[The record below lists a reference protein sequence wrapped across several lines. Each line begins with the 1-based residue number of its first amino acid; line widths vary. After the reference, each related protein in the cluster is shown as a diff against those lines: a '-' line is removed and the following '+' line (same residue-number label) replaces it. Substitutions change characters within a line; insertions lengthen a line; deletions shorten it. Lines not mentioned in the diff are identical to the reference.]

1 MSRARA
7 ERVVSRSVDVSSIDE
22 VLDRL
27 EEGLSEA
34 RVATQLLREG
44 DIGAVSEL
52 DAVVDAMAREIAEL
66 KGRTS
71 GGIG

>member
-1 MSRARA
+1 
-7 ERVVSRSVDVSSIDE
+7 VDVSSIE
-22 VLDRL
+22 EALDRL

-34 RVATQLLREG
+34 RMAAQLIREG
-44 DIGAVSEL
+44 DVSAVGEL
-52 DAVVDAMAREIAEL
+52 DGVIDAMAREIAEL

>member
-1 MSRARA
+1 MDVTQIEEALAR
-7 ERVVSRSVDVSSIDE
+7 I
-22 VLDRL
+22 

-34 RVATQLLREG
+34 RMATEVLRDG
-44 DIGAVSEL
+44 DISAVGEL
-52 DAVVDAMAREIAEL
+52 DAAIDAMAREIAEL

>member
-1 MSRARA
+1 M
-7 ERVVSRSVDVSSIDE
+7 DVTQIE
-22 VLDRL
+22 EALGRL

-34 RVATQLLREG
+34 RMATQLLREG
-44 DIGAVSEL
+44 DVTAAAEL
-52 DAVVDAMAREIAEL
+52 DSVIDAMAREIAEL